1 MSTLRDLET
10 KLFDKINPV
19 VKFSVSRYVLSIGFF
34 VAIVVFGLVS
44 TLSLGVDQFPSL
56 NIPVI
61 VVSTVYTGATPS
73 VVDEQITKVIENAVS
88 TISGITDIESSSQ
101 TGSSTV
107 VIMFDQRVNKNSAAN
122 EVSSQVSAATGSL
135 PSGVNSPTIT
145 TIDPNSSAIVEIGIT
160 AKGIPL
166 DEVTDYVTNDLEPIL
181 ERVQG
186 VAQLQTDGAPSR
198 QFQVLLNPNKLRA
211 YNLSPQTV
219 SSAIG
224 RSAINSAIGSI
235 SHKQNVL
242 TFSTRNI
249 PTNPT
254 EISAILVDPTNG
266 IAVRDVASV
275 RVLPSV
281 NSYVRVNGEPMV
293 LVGVKKTT
301 DANTVAVVNDV
312 EKVMARTK
320 LPAGYSYTV
329 SYDATTPIKASV
341 NNTYRELIITSI
353 VVAIIVLLF
362 LGKLNT
368 AIAVILAIPIALSA
382 SPILY
387 KLCGFTFNL
396 VSLLALVSAIGI
408 VVDDSIVVA
417 ENVERYRLMG
427 FSLKD
432 SVLTGASEV
441 FSAVV
446 AASLSLL
453 AVLIPVSFIGGF
465 VGQYIAQFAL
475 GLAAAVAFS
484 LFEALLFLTVRMAY
498 TPDAKTFDWKDFAR
512 SFGKLPESM
521 NWGFKNWRQGFY
533 FLVGLV
539 VAAALA
545 LTRHYV
551 FLPALLLYPVAL
563 GIVYYLGRILL
574 TFFQALTMTL
584 HGWTESGIGFVRDAY
599 VRSLSGVI
607 RRSAWVLVGTLV
619 FFLGT
624 VFFLV
629 PHLSFTFMPNADNG
643 FMQISM
649 YLPVGTPI
657 EVTNKMTGRL
667 EAYLREQP
675 EVAKLQTV
683 VSSSSML
690 SSSTRYTYRSTLMA
704 TLKPVE
710 KRRNIYTLIPI
721 YQARL
726 LALVHDEFPSGR
738 VSVSASGGPTG
749 SSSLEVNVTSANFDL
764 LMKRDAAIVAAIQ
777 SDKWVADVS
786 SSLSDMSLEND
797 FTPNVDRLRGA
808 GLTPYDVSQALTV
821 ATTGS
826 AAATVQIG
834 GSSYPVE
841 VMVDPIYLAD
851 GQSLLNLPIYSAA
864 LKTNLQVGQ
873 LGSFSLNEAPTSMT
887 RYNRVYYAQYTINL
901 KPGAPPTLSMQSQLE
916 QELRV
921 KGVLTDDLQ
930 VSAGS
935 SMGAAGLASSLQTQ
949 VPMLFLLAI
958 FLAYL
963 VMGAQFNSWRYPLY
977 LLLPVPLAL
986 VGALWVVFLK
996 GGGLDVFGLL
1006 GMLMLIGLSAK
1017 NAILYLDFVVARIGK
1032 MPLEEALIES
1042 GGLRF
1047 RPIVMTTLTVLAT
1060 SLPLVFGN
1068 GQGSEFGRSL
1078 GLVTFGG
1085 ILFSAVLT
1093 FFVVPSAFY
1102 LFERKRVMKSEATE
1116 LTLKP
1121 EPSAQTGG

>member
-10 KLFDKINPV
+10 KIFNKINPV
-19 VKFSVSRYVLSIGFF
+19 VKFSVNRYVLSIGFF

-44 TLSLGVDQFPSL
+44 TLSLGVDQFPSI

-145 TIDPNSSAIVEIGIT
+145 AIDPNSSAIVEIGIT

-166 DEVTDYVTNDLEPIL
+166 DEVTDYVTNDLEPVL

-198 QFQVLLNPNKLRA
+198 QFQVLLSPNKLRA

-281 NSYVRVNGEPMV
+281 NSYARVNGVPMV

-301 DANTVAVVNDV
+301 EANTVAVVNDV
-312 EKVMARTK
+312 EKVMAQTK

-382 SPILY
+382 SPLLY

-521 NWGFKNWRQGFY
+521 NWGFKNWRKGFY

-539 VAAALA
+539 AAAALA

-584 HGWTESGIGFVRDAY
+584 HGWTETFIGFVRDAY

-607 RRSAWVLVGTLV
+607 KRSAWVLVGTLA

-624 VFFLV
+624 VFFIV
-629 PHLSFTFMPNADNG
+629 PHISFTFVPNADNG

-721 YQARL
+721 YQAKL

-749 SSSLEVNVTSANFDL
+749 SSSLEVNVTSANFGL

-777 SDKWVADVS
+777 SDQWVADVS

-808 GLTPYDVSQALTV
+808 GLTPYDVSQALTI

-826 AAATVQIG
+826 EAATVQIG

-851 GQSLLNLPIYSAA
+851 GQSLLNLPIYSSA
-864 LKTNLQVGQ
+864 LKTNLQAGQ
-873 LGSFSLNEAPTSMT
+873 LGSFTLNEAPTSMT

-901 KPGAPPTLSMQSQLE
+901 KPGAPPTLSMQSQLG
-916 QELRV
+916 QELRA

-1017 NAILYLDFVVARIGK
+1017 NAILYLDFVVERIGK

-1068 GQGSEFGRSL
+1068 GQGSEFGRGL

-1102 LFERKRVMKSEATE
+1102 LFERKRVIK
-1116 LTLKP
+1116 
-1121 EPSAQTGG
+1121 